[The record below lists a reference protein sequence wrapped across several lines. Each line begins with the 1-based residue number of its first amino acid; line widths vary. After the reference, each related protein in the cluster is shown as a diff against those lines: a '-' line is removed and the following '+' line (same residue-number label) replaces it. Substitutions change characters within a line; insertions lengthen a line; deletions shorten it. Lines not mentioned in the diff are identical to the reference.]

1 MATAKFNTIDEYI
14 AALPSLQQ
22 LISKQLRQLIR
33 QSAPQLE
40 EGISYNMPVFKL
52 NGKDLIWFAA
62 WKEHISIYPRTAALD
77 AAIKELANYEGKK
90 GTIKFSLNKPFPFE
104 LVKKILKFKLSEK
117 DRDKK

>member
-22 LISKQLRQLIR
+22 QVSKQIRQLIR

-77 AAIKELANYEGKK
+77 GAIKELADYDGEK
-90 GTIKFSLNKPFPFE
+90 GTIKFPLNKPFPFE
-104 LVKKILKFKLSEK
+104 LVKKILRFKLSEK
-117 DRDKK
+117 DSVKK